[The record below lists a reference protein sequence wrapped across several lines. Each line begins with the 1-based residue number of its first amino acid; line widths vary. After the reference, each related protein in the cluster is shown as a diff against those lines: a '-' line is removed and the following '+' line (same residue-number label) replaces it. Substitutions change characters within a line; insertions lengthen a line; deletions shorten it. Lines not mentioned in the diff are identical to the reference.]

1 MKVVF
6 AMCIFESRQVHQ
18 LFSEKKARE
27 LGTADNLETTSDLL
41 SFKIQKAKGSKFF

>member
-1 MKVVF
+1 M
-6 AMCIFESRQVHQ
+6 HQ

-41 SFKIQKAKGSKFF
+41 SSKIQEAKVFVKAMRVFV